1 MAEKKIVKAAG
12 ERKAPAGQVKIE
24 GNASGL
30 RIGAIVCWV
39 LAIAME
45 VVCCMAIAGKFVWFG
60 SQLATII
67 IPLIV
72 DMAFVIAGSLMW
84 KKANHIDPASEQN
97 KLKFWLWNNMG
108 VIVACLAF
116 IPVIIYI
123 LTKKDLDPKTKKI
136 ATAVAAVAFAIAGV
150 SSYDFNPVSQE
161 QLQEQYGN
169 ADIDVYWVSTGEKYH
184 THADCQHLNLS
195 TQDSLIVGSIGQAEE
210 AGKTELCKTCYK
222 KDQKLKEESQANGLQ
237 QVEEQAEEATS
248 AVEEESQEAVEN
260 AADAVEEAVETEE

>member
-12 ERKAPAGQVKIE
+12 ERKAPSGQVKVE

-30 RIGAIVCWV
+30 RIGAVVCWV

-60 SQLATII
+60 SQLTTII
-67 IPLIV
+67 IPLVV

-237 QVEEQAEEATS
+237 QVEEQAEETLPVEETQS
-248 AVEEESQEAVEN
+248 AVEEVQET
-260 AADAVEEAVETEE
+260 VEEVVEE